1 MSTNFIFLFLRYVFT
16 LCYFYGNIYSVK
28 NGFFILTR
36 FIFNKKVKYMNKKI
50 DERDRQIIELFR
62 QGKTYKQIAEVLFY
76 NEATIYIRIKKMK
89 DAVVGE

>member
-1 MSTNFIFLFLRYVFT
+1 
-16 LCYFYGNIYSVK
+16 
-28 NGFFILTR
+28 
-36 FIFNKKVKYMNKKI
+36 MNKKI

-89 DAVVGE
+89 DAKI